1 MSKKSVLVVASLA
14 YDGIETI
21 ENKVDNVLGGAGT
34 YICLSLKNFSSE
46 YSIVSVVGK
55 DFKEEDLNLLK
66 SCGVDISGIKIEKNN
81 KTFYWSCIY
90 TDNFK
95 ERITTKTEL
104 NVMESFNPIISE
116 NKSNPDIL
124 LLGNLHPEI
133 QLSAINQLNN
143 KPSAIILDTMNYW
156 IENFWDTVKEVI
168 SNVDIISI
176 NDEEARQLTG
186 EYSLV
191 KAAEKIHELGPQYII
206 IKKGEHGA
214 LLFHDSKIFC
224 APALPLEEV
233 FDPTGAG
240 DSFAGGFTGY
250 LTQTGDISFRNMK
263 SAVIY
268 ASAMASFTVE
278 KFGTES
284 LINYSSHSM
293 DNRLKAF
300 KELTTFDIEIQ

>member
-66 SCGVDISGIKIEKNN
+66 SCGVDISGINIEKNN

-168 SNVDIISI
+168 LNVDIISI
-176 NDEEARQLTG
+176 NDEESQMITG
-186 EYSLV
+186 HQDLK
-191 KAAEKIHELGPQYII
+191 KAAEVLHKMGPRYVI
-206 IKKGEHGA
+206 IKKGKDGA
-214 LLFHDSKIFC
+214 ELFNYEKRYVAS
-224 APALPLEEV
+224 AYEV
-233 FDPTGAG
+233 DRVIDPTGAG
-240 DSFAGGFTGY
+240 DCFIGGITGY
-250 LTQTGDISFRNMK
+250 LSQSSEVSFESIK
-263 SAVIY
+263 SAIDY
-268 ASAMASFTVE
+268 GTSLASFNVE
-278 KFGTES
+278 NMATKN
-284 LINYSSHSM
+284 LLNLSM
-293 DNRLKAF
+293 S
-300 KELTTFDIEIQ
+300 DIEKRINKLK

>member
-1 MSKKSVLVVASLA
+1 MSKKSVLIVASLA
-14 YDGIETI
+14 YDGIETP
-21 ENKVDNVLGGAGT
+21 ENEVDNVLGGAGT

-55 DFKEEDLNLLK
+55 DFKREDLNLLEN
-66 SCGVDISGIKIEKNN
+66 CGVDISGIKIEKNN

-176 NDEEARQLTG
+176 NDEESQMITG
-186 EYSLV
+186 HQDLK
-191 KAAEKIHELGPQYII
+191 KAAEVLHKMGPRYVI
-206 IKKGEHGA
+206 IKKGKDGA
-214 LLFHDSKIFC
+214 ELFNYEKRYVAS
-224 APALPLEEV
+224 AYEV
-233 FDPTGAG
+233 DRVIDPTGAG
-240 DSFAGGFTGY
+240 DCFIGGITGY
-250 LTQTGDISFRNMK
+250 LSQSSEVSFEYIK
-263 SAVIY
+263 SAIDY
-268 ASAMASFTVE
+268 GTSLASFNVE
-278 KFGTES
+278 NMATKN
-284 LINYSSHSM
+284 LLNLSM
-293 DNRLKAF
+293 S
-300 KELTTFDIEIQ
+300 DIEKRINKLK